1 MKITGQMHFAKA
13 LQQLRRQ
20 GVELADVT
28 SDELYGLAAAAR
40 RCADPFREV
49 NADAAGFPVRVCE
62 GVWFWKLTIGASVWL
77 DEVEEMLGG
86 GTSPR
91 YRLAMIHALVH
102 SREPEAFAGLDTE
115 NKVMRAV
122 RATMRTI
129 HATPEEV
136 NRLDFNQDICLFSQT
151 TKPLDGFQRI
161 VNYIS
166 EHISPNATFT
176 YYDTICRQVANRMP
190 NIRAF
195 ATKHDVILFVCGQK
209 SSNGRMLF
217 DECKASNPYSY
228 MIDSASEIQL
238 DWLKDCKSV
247 GICGATSTPKW
258 LMEECKVRIKEL
270 LGCNE

>member
-28 SDELYGLAAAAR
+28 SDELYGLAEAAR

-49 NADAAGFPVRVCE
+49 NADAAGIPVRICE

-115 NKVMRAV
+115 KKVMRAV

-136 NRLDFNQDICLFSQT
+136 NRAIDVVLGVRANARPRRAEASAAAADWASLCARLESQT
-151 TKPLDGFQRI
+151 GIP
-161 VNYIS
+161 
-166 EHISPNATFT
+166 
-176 YYDTICRQVANRMP
+176 
-190 NIRAF
+190 
-195 ATKHDVILFVCGQK
+195 
-209 SSNGRMLF
+209 
-217 DECKASNPYSY
+217 
-228 MIDSASEIQL
+228 ASEWIWKRSGAYAILAYNDLHDFARAYAGGKSAAHLTDEL
-238 DWLKDCKSV
+238 DDAMNALRAATAAIEKRVKAPV
-247 GICGATSTPKW
+247 GGAHGAS
-258 LMEECKVRIKEL
+258 E
-270 LGCNE
+270 GGAGNG

>member
-13 LQQLRRQ
+13 LQQLRKQ

-28 SDELYGLAAAAR
+28 PDELYGLADAAR

-115 NKVMRAV
+115 KKVMRAV

-136 NRLDFNQDICLFSQT
+136 NRAIDVVLGIRANARPRRAEASAAAADWASLCARLESQT
-151 TKPLDGFQRI
+151 GIP
-161 VNYIS
+161 
-166 EHISPNATFT
+166 
-176 YYDTICRQVANRMP
+176 
-190 NIRAF
+190 
-195 ATKHDVILFVCGQK
+195 
-209 SSNGRMLF
+209 
-217 DECKASNPYSY
+217 
-228 MIDSASEIQL
+228 ASEWMWERSGAYAIIAYNDLHDFARAYGGGKSAAHLTDEL
-238 DWLKDCKSV
+238 DEAMNALRAATAAIEKRVKAPGGGSP
-247 GICGATSTPKW
+247 GAS
-258 LMEECKVRIKEL
+258 E
-270 LGCNE
+270 GGAGNG

>member
-13 LQQLRRQ
+13 LLQLRKQ
-20 GVELADVT
+20 GVEIADVT
-28 SDELYGLAAAAR
+28 PAELYGLAEAAR

-91 YRLAMIHALVH
+91 YRLAMIHAFVH

-115 NKVMRAV
+115 KKVMRAV

-136 NRLDFNQDICLFSQT
+136 NRAIDVRANARPRRAEASAAAADWASLCARLESQT
-151 TKPLDGFQRI
+151 GIP
-161 VNYIS
+161 
-166 EHISPNATFT
+166 
-176 YYDTICRQVANRMP
+176 
-190 NIRAF
+190 
-195 ATKHDVILFVCGQK
+195 
-209 SSNGRMLF
+209 
-217 DECKASNPYSY
+217 
-228 MIDSASEIQL
+228 ASEWIWKRSGAYAILAYNDLHDFARAYAGGKSAAHLTDEL
-238 DWLKDCKSV
+238 DEAMNALRAATAAIEKRVKAP
-247 GICGATSTPKW
+247 GGGAPGAS
-258 LMEECKVRIKEL
+258 E
-270 LGCNE
+270 GGAGNG

>member
-13 LQQLRRQ
+13 LQQLRKQ

-28 SDELYGLAAAAR
+28 PAELYGLAEAAR

-77 DEVEEMLGG
+77 DEVSPMLGG

-115 NKVMRAV
+115 PKVMRAV
-122 RATMRTI
+122 RATMRRI

-136 NRLDFNQDICLFSQT
+136 NRAIDVVLGL
-151 TKPLDGFQRI
+151 R
-161 VNYIS
+161 
-166 EHISPNATFT
+166 PNAGGP
-176 YYDTICRQVANRMP
+176 RS
-190 NIRAF
+190 RA
-195 ATKHDVILFVCGQK
+195 A
-209 SSNGRMLF
+209 
-217 DECKASNPYSY
+217 
-228 MIDSASEIQL
+228 DSATAADWAALCVRLETQTGIPAAEWMWKRSGAYAILAYNDLHEFARAYSGGGPAERMQDEL
-238 DWLKDCKSV
+238 DDAMCALRVAAAAIEKR
-247 GICGATSTPKW
+247 
-258 LMEECKVRIKEL
+258 VREVPH
-270 LGCNE
+270 G

>member
-77 DEVEEMLGG
+77 DEVTEMLGG

-91 YRLAMIHALVH
+91 YRLAMIYALVH

-115 NKVMRAV
+115 RKIMRAV

-136 NRLDFNQDICLFSQT
+136 NRA
-151 TKPLDGFQRI
+151 
-161 VNYIS
+161 V
-166 EHISPNATFT
+166 
-176 YYDTICRQVANRMP
+176 
-190 NIRAF
+190 
-195 ATKHDVILFVCGQK
+195 DVILGVRADVRPSRAG
-209 SSNGRMLF
+209 
-217 DECKASNPYSY
+217 
-228 MIDSASEIQL
+228 DSASAADWAALCARLESQTGISASEWMWKRSGAYAILAYNDLHEFARAYAGGRAGHMADEL
-238 DWLKDCKSV
+238 DDAMCALRAASAAIEKRV
-247 GICGATSTPKW
+247 MGQRGGPGAS
-258 LMEECKVRIKEL
+258 E
-270 LGCNE
+270 GGAGNG

>member
-77 DEVEEMLGG
+77 DEVSPMLGG

-115 NKVMRAV
+115 PKVMRAV
-122 RATMRTI
+122 RATMRRI

-136 NRLDFNQDICLFSQT
+136 NRAIDVVLGL
-151 TKPLDGFQRI
+151 R
-161 VNYIS
+161 
-166 EHISPNATFT
+166 PNAGGP
-176 YYDTICRQVANRMP
+176 RS
-190 NIRAF
+190 RA
-195 ATKHDVILFVCGQK
+195 A
-209 SSNGRMLF
+209 
-217 DECKASNPYSY
+217 
-228 MIDSASEIQL
+228 DSATAADWASLCVRLETQTGIPAAEWMWKRSGAYAILAYNDLHEFARAYSGGGYAERMQDEL
-238 DWLKDCKSV
+238 DDAMCALRAVAAAIEKR
-247 GICGATSTPKW
+247 
-258 LMEECKVRIKEL
+258 VREVPH
-270 LGCNE
+270 G